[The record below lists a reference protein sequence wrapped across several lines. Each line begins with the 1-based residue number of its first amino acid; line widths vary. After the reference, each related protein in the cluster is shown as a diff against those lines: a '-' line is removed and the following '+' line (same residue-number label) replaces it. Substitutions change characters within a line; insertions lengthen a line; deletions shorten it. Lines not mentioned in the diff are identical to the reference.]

1 MNKRAMPKGSEA
13 DSMKQG
19 WSEKRILAVTALL
32 CAGMVCAV
40 YVALGVWPFG
50 PNTVVTGD
58 LGGQYLN
65 YFAHMRRSLLDGLSG
80 WGYTFEKGLGGNLM
94 GILAYYCASPFHV
107 LYFFFDPRYYTEIAA
122 LVLLCKVTAAG
133 TAMAFF
139 LERRFPQLRHRAIL
153 PALGYAFCAWAFV
166 YSQNIMWHDVWLLLP
181 LVCYGIWTLCRTGR
195 PFVFAVSLALA
206 IFSNFYI
213 AYMAC
218 IFCVLYFF
226 WELWAG
232 GHELDRRTCV
242 RRCVGFGFG
251 ALCGGGLPAFLL
263 VPALL
268 DVQQNKGMSGSFSI
282 TGETSFKASEF
293 FYRLMPGN
301 FDWSNVEA
309 GLPNVYC
316 GTLVVVLVIVYFC
329 ARGISLR
336 EKLASAAVLG
346 ILFASLYSRDLMLL
360 FHGLTPPVWFP
371 YRNSFLFSFWLCFL
385 AGRALVSPCLNAW
398 RLACAGGA
406 GLGFLAVCFLVRHEW
421 YTATLFV
428 AGGALCAVGAVCVV
442 CLRASRRAVRA
453 GALVVCGVLCV
464 LELTWNS
471 ADVLSRFEQYPRQDY
486 LDFYDETSAAV
497 EYTEHLDEGARMEK
511 TFQRSYNDPMLLGY
525 HGVSH
530 FGSTQD
536 SANTDWLSAMGF
548 SDLNGYRSGGTAFG
562 EALIGLKYLLAREG
576 DSLQPHYVFAGQAGE
591 TSLQLWQNP
600 YALPVG
606 FFADVQALEQTI
618 PVCEEGQ
625 DVFDVQNALFRAL
638 SGEDALLLE
647 DLSVSGPTGRLTG
660 QQEYTASVPKD
671 GIVYAVWEGDEA
683 LPVEIPDAVGAQP
696 GIWYTWGVVCLGEYS
711 AGDTVR
717 AQVQAVYE
725 EMELTG
731 VRFCVLDTGRLK
743 AFCDRASQN
752 VQQTQ
757 LEIGTF
763 RAQVQA
769 DGQSLYVIS
778 VPWSQALRCTV
789 DGQPVSVHR
798 LADGLCAV
806 ELTAGEQSLE
816 LGWTVPGATWGLCLS
831 AAAAAMLAALW
842 LFGRKKNKG
851 GESHVHLHHR

>member
-1 MNKRAMPKGSEA
+1 
-13 DSMKQG
+13 MKQG
-19 WSEKRILAVTALL
+19 WSEKRILAATALL
-32 CAGMVCAV
+32 CAGLTVAV

-65 YFAHMRRSLLDGLSG
+65 YFAHMRRSLLEGFSG

-94 GILAYYCASPFHV
+94 GILAYYCASPFNL

-139 LERRFPQLRHRAIL
+139 LNRRFPALRHRAVL
-153 PALGYAFCAWAFV
+153 PSLCYAFCAWAFV

-181 LVCYGIWTLCRTGR
+181 LVCYGIWKLCRTGK
-195 PFVFAVSLALA
+195 PFVFALSLALA
-206 IFSNFYI
+206 IFANFYI

-232 GHELDRRTCV
+232 GSVQDGRTCI
-242 RRCVGFGFG
+242 RRCASFGFG
-251 ALCGGGLPAFLL
+251 ALCGGGLSAFLL

-268 DVQQNKGMSGSFSI
+268 DVQQNKGMTTSFSL

-316 GTLVVVLVIVYFC
+316 GTLAVVLVVVYFC
-329 ARGISLR
+329 AKGVSRR
-336 EKLASAAVLG
+336 EKLGSALVLG
-346 ILFASLYSRDLMLL
+346 VLFASMYSRDLMLA
-360 FHGLTPPVWFP
+360 FHGFTPPVWFP

-385 AGRALVSPCLNAW
+385 AARALAGA
-398 RLACAGGA
+398 RLTVGRLVCAGGA
-406 GLGFLAVCFLVRHEW
+406 GLGFLAICFLVRNEW

-428 AGGALCAVGAVCVV
+428 IGGALCVAGLSCFV
-442 CLRASRRAVRA
+442 CLHASRRAVRA
-453 GALVVCGVLCV
+453 GALVLCGVLCA
-464 LELTWNS
+464 LELGWNA

-497 EYTEHLDEGARMEK
+497 NYVNDLDAGARMEK

-536 SANTDWLSAMGF
+536 EANTRWLQAMGF
-548 SDLNGYRSGGTAFG
+548 SDWNGYRTGGTAFG
-562 EALIGLKYLLAREG
+562 EALIGLEYLLAREG
-576 DSLQPHYVFAGQAGE
+576 DAVQPHYQFAGQAGN
-591 TSLQLWQNP
+591 TILQLWANS

-606 FFADVQALEQTI
+606 FFADGQALEYSI
-618 PVCEEGQ
+618 PDAEENG
-625 DVFDVQNALFRAL
+625 DVFDVQNALFEAL
-638 SGEDALLLE
+638 SGQAQPLLE
-647 DLSVSGPTGRLTG
+647 ELSVSGPTGLLTG
-660 QQEYTASVPKD
+660 PQTYRAQVPVN
-671 GIVYAVWEGDEA
+671 GIAYAVWEGDDA
-683 LPVEIPDAVGAQP
+683 LPVEIPDAVGAQE
-696 GIWYTWGVVCLGEYS
+696 GTWYTWSVVCLGACHTGE
-711 AGDTVR
+711 TVET
-717 AQVQAVYE
+717 VVNPVYDQ
-725 EMELTG
+725 MELTH
-731 VRFCVLDTGRLK
+731 VRFCVLNTQLLEQ
-743 AFCDRASQN
+743 FCLQA
-752 VQQTQ
+752 QQGVLETQ
-757 LEIGTF
+757 LENGAL
-763 RAQVQA
+763 RVRVQA
-769 DGQSLYVIS
+769 DGERLLVLSA
-778 VPWSQALRCTV
+778 PWSSGLRCTV
-789 DGQPVSVHR
+789 DGVNTSLQR

-806 ELTAGEQSLE
+806 KLTSGDHTVELRYA
-816 LGWTVPGATWGLCLS
+816 VPGASVGLCLS
-831 AAAAAMLAALW
+831 ALAAAMLAACW
-842 LFGRKKNKG
+842 LFQRKKSPINKG
-851 GESHVHLHHR
+851 GA